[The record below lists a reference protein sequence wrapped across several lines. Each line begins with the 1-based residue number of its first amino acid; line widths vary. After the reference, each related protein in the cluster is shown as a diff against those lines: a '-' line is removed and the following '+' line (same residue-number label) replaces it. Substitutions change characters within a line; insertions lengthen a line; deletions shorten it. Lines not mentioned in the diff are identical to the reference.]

1 MALDVYTMDRLEGIR
16 QEELEKNILMVIRGF
31 RNIGST
37 AEEIL
42 RGIMESFH
50 LSHDEATAYLQKA

>member
-37 AEEIL
+37 AEK
-42 RGIMESFH
+42 F
-50 LSHDEATAYLQKA
+50 